1 MSLLRAETTLL
12 LCVDWQ
18 ERLLPAMPE
27 GHRQRALGQALLL
40 RWLADE
46 LGIPVLFTEQYPKGL
61 GPTLPAFK
69 ATDAVEKLSFS
80 ALGEPA
86 LGERLAALP
95 LRREVLL
102 TGMETHICVAQTA
115 SDLRAQGYTVRM
127 VADAALSRRKLDWRL
142 GLEQM
147 AAEGCAIT
155 TAEAVAFALV
165 QRAGGPIFK
174 ELSRRIR

>member
-1 MSLLRAETTLL
+1 
-12 LCVDWQ
+12 
-18 ERLLPAMPE
+18 
-27 GHRQRALGQALLL
+27 
-40 RWLADE
+40 
-46 LGIPVLFTEQYPKGL
+46 
-61 GPTLPAFK
+61 
-69 ATDAVEKLSFS
+69 
-80 ALGEPA
+80 
-86 LGERLAALP
+86 
-95 LRREVLL
+95 
-102 TGMETHICVAQTA
+102 
-115 SDLRAQGYTVRM
+115 M